1 MGTRAD
7 DAAGR
12 KEFRQLSRRRF
23 LAGSA
28 GVAAGVSALSLG
40 PLAPA
45 AYANG
50 DGHGSDHGHGHDH
63 GHNDKDLTVAP
74 KRRGIIL
81 YTVRDVLTRT
91 PNPAQGIDGGFRY
104 VLEQVSN
111 MGYHEVEFAGYTQST
126 SILGRQITAAEI
138 RQLLDDNGLKANGS
152 HIGFNFADPASFE
165 AQLDIA
171 ETLGMPHLGTASIPT
186 NSRYKADWQAA
197 AENFNAFGERAKARG
212 IKLYQHNHHAEYNFL
227 LDAGPLD
234 ANGKPTASSG
244 LRGLEYFFTLVDPRL
259 VWFEMDIY
267 WGYVARHRYQSY
279 VDKRG
284 ITRTDLFDPIKTV
297 QQHSARFPLFHVK
310 DGIPADVDDGFTMVP
325 AGTGVIPLR
334 KLLNEIGDRDSRH
347 PNYEQDN
354 APGGT
359 ANPGQS
365 LQFAQTSFTNIA
377 SWRRSC

>member
-1 MGTRAD
+1 MGTRTD

-12 KEFRQLSRRRF
+12 NELRHLSRRRF
-23 LAGSA
+23 LAGTA
-28 GVAAGVSALSLG
+28 GVAAGVSALTTLG

-45 AYANG
+45 ALA
-50 DGHGSDHGHGHDH
+50 DDRGHDHDHDH
-63 GHNDKDLTVAP
+63 GHDRDRNLTVAP
-74 KRRGIIL
+74 QRRGIIL
-81 YTVRDVLTRT
+81 YTVRDVLTRA
-91 PNPAQGIDGGFRY
+91 PNPALGINGGFRY
-104 VLEQVSN
+104 VLEQLSA

-126 SILGRQITAAEI
+126 SILGRQITPAEI

-152 HIGFNFADPASFE
+152 HITFNFADPASFE

-171 ETLGMPHLGTASIPT
+171 ETLGMPHLGTANIPT
-186 NSRYKADWQAA
+186 GSRFKADWRAA
-197 AENFNAFGERAKARG
+197 ADNFNAFGERAKARG

-234 ANGKPTASSG
+234 AAGNPTASSG

-267 WGYVARHRYQSY
+267 WGYVAQHRYQTY
-279 VDKRG
+279 TDKRG
-284 ITRTDLFDPIKTV
+284 VVRTDTFDPIRTV
-297 QQHSARFPLFHVK
+297 QQRSHRFPLFHVK
-310 DGIPADVDDGFTMVP
+310 DGIRADVADGYTMVP

-334 KLLNEIGDRDSRH
+334 TLLNEIGDRDSRH

-359 ANPGQS
+359 AAPGQS
-365 LQFAQTSFTNIA
+365 LQFAQTSYTNIA
-377 SWRRSC
+377 GWRQSC

>member
-12 KEFRQLSRRRF
+12 DELRQLTRRRF

-28 GVAAGVSALSLG
+28 GVAASVSALSLG

-45 AYANG
+45 ALA
-50 DGHGSDHGHGHDH
+50 DDRGHDH
-63 GHNDKDLTVAP
+63 DDHGRDRSLTVAP
-74 KRRGIIL
+74 RRRGIIL
-81 YTVRDVLTRT
+81 YTVRDVISRA
-91 PNPAQGIDGGFRY
+91 PNPALGINGGFRY
-104 VLEQVSN
+104 VLEQLSA

-126 SILGRQITAAEI
+126 SILGRQITPAEI
-138 RQLLDDNGLKANGS
+138 RQLLDDNGLRANGS
-152 HIGFNFADPASFE
+152 HIGFDFADPASFE

-186 NSRYKADWQAA
+186 SSRYKADWRRAA
-197 AENFNAFGERAKARG
+197 DNFNAFGERARARG
-212 IKLYQHNHHAEYNFL
+212 IKLYQHNHHAEYDFL

-234 ANGKPTASSG
+234 ANGNPTASSG
-244 LRGLEYFFTLVDPRL
+244 LRGLEYFFGLVDPRL

-267 WGYVARHRYQSY
+267 WGYVARHRYQTFT
-279 VDKRG
+279 DKRG
-284 ITRTDLFDPIKTV
+284 RTRTDLFDPIRTV
-297 QQHSARFPLFHVK
+297 AERSHRFPLFHVK
-310 DGIPADVDDGFTMVP
+310 DGVPADVPDGFTMVP

-334 KLLNEIGDRDSRH
+334 RLLNAIGDRDFRH

-365 LQFAQTSFTNIA
+365 LQFAQISYDNI
-377 SWRRSC
+377 SGWRQGC

>member
-12 KEFRQLSRRRF
+12 NELRHLTRRRF

-40 PLAPA
+40 PLAPPA
-45 AYANG
+45 LA
-50 DGHGSDHGHGHDH
+50 DGHGQPDHGHGHDR
-63 GHNDKDLTVAP
+63 DKNLTVAP
-74 KRRGIIL
+74 ERRGIIL
-81 YTVRDVLTRT
+81 YTVRDVIARE
-91 PNPAQGIDGGFRY
+91 PNAATGVQGGFRY
-104 VLEQVSN
+104 VLEQLSA
-111 MGYHEVEFAGYTQST
+111 MGYQEVEFAGYTQAT
-126 SILGRQITAAEI
+126 SILGRQITPAEI

-152 HIGFNFADPASFE
+152 HITLNAADFSQ
-165 AQLDIA
+165 QLDTA
-171 ETLGMPHLGTASIPT
+171 ATLGMPYLGTPAIPT
-186 NSRYKADWQAA
+186 SSRYKADWAAA
-197 AENFNAFGERAKARG
+197 AESFNTFGQQARARG

-234 ANGKPTASSG
+234 ANGKPTASTG

-267 WGYVARHRYQSY
+267 WGYVARHRYQTF
-279 VDKRG
+279 VDRRG
-284 ITRTDLFDPIKTV
+284 VTRTDLFDPIRTV
-297 QQHSARFPLFHVK
+297 AERSHRFPLFHVK
-310 DGIPADVDDGFTMVP
+310 DGVPADVDDGFTMVP

-334 KLLNEIGDRDSRH
+334 QLLNAIGDREFRH

-354 APGGT
+354 APGGA

-365 LQFAQTSFTNIA
+365 LRFAQTSFDNI
-377 SWRRSC
+377 SRWRRC